1 VYISPTRGSTPELPP
16 VVSSMRLPSVFSRS
30 VQHSSSVAT
39 QLMAPLSVPSHSAFW
54 SSADLSDGQV

>member
-1 VYISPTRGSTPELPP
+1 MTPSRGSTPELPP
-16 VVSSMRLPSVFSRS
+16 VVSSMRRPMVFSRR

-54 SSADLSDGQV
+54 SSADLSEG